1 MRKTKTFSFSTTSQL
16 LFAINRKPN
25 YPTMSLGHKTIEKRR
40 QAEDRYRA
48 MEANLA
54 NEKRAFEIATWENS
68 SAARGEGKARQDRA
82 KEIEQQHA
90 KQLLRR
96 KQQLANLYNE
106 EMETWREAV
115 MAKVETQEDRKARS
129 VHVCVCLV
137 LAGALFVTPL
147 SSHHSESWKG
157 RTRCA
162 TRGKLSGER

>member
-1 MRKTKTFSFSTTSQL
+1 
-16 LFAINRKPN
+16 
-25 YPTMSLGHKTIEKRR
+25 MSLGHKTIEKRR

-82 KEIEQQHA
+82 KEIEQQYA

-106 EMETWREAV
+106 EMETWRAAV

-129 VHVCVCLV
+129 VVCD
-137 LAGALFVTPL
+137 GAV
-147 SSHHSESWKG
+147 
-157 RTRCA
+157 
-162 TRGKLSGER
+162 